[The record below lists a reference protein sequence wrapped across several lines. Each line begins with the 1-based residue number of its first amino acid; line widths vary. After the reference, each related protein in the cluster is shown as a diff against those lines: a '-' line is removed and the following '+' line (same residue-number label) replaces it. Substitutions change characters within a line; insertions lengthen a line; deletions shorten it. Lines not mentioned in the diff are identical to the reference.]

1 MIKTP
6 ENSRNL
12 LMAAMLSLLSTYS
25 HAAENTAIFAGGC
38 FWCVEAAYQET
49 EGVIS
54 AVSGFTGGTL
64 RNPTYSGNHAG
75 HFEAVKVKYDD
86 EIISYQTLLDIFW
99 RNIDPFDDAGQFC
112 DKGPSY
118 RSAIFYKGDEQ
129 MALANSSLT
138 AVASRFPNQPVVT
151 QILPA
156 KRFWPVENAHQ
167 DYYKKNPIRY
177 GFYRRGCGRDAR
189 LNMIWGE
196 KSSKH

>member
-1 MIKTP
+1 M
-6 ENSRNL
+6 N
-12 LMAAMLSLLSTYS
+12 
-25 HAAENTAIFAGGC
+25 
-38 FWCVEAAYQET
+38 
-49 EGVIS
+49 
-54 AVSGFTGGTL
+54 
-64 RNPTYSGNHAG
+64 
-75 HFEAVKVKYDD
+75 AVKVKYDD